1 MSERRPI
8 TGQLVEPW
16 TRSGSPAASLI
27 VAVMLLAACGQVITP
42 SPTEVP
48 PSPTPTRAVAQSSDH
63 RPPGTDEFVP
73 PLDTAVPA
81 AAATP
86 IIHVVQQGD
95 TLQAIAFD
103 YGVRV
108 DALQRANGIEN
119 PQLLQIGQQLIIPL
133 SQDEGFRAPSLLLP
147 TPTPQP
153 VQLEGAGFFRT
164 PVGSL
169 WGLGEVSNTTTVT
182 LANVQVHVMLFDVA
196 GALVAEGDTFV
207 AADLIPPGERSPFGL
222 LFTAPPDWASYQ
234 MTVLR
239 ADDAGSLANAYLP
252 LSLTD
257 LDGSPIESQFK
268 VSGSVEHVGPEQVV
282 KAVHIIVTT
291 YNAEGTVTGFR
302 EDTLHVDEGLT
313 PGAALPFTV
322 LLTTHAGSPD
332 SYSVMALAPVSGP

>member
-1 MSERRPI
+1 
-8 TGQLVEPW
+8 
-16 TRSGSPAASLI
+16 
-27 VAVMLLAACGQVITP
+27 MLLAACGQVITP

-48 PSPTPTRAVAQSSDH
+48 PSPTPTQTVAHSSAH

-86 IIHVVQQGD
+86 IVHVVQQGD

-119 PQLLQIGQQLIIPL
+119 PQLLQIGQELIIPL
-133 SQDEGFRAPSLLLP
+133 GQNEGLRAPSLLLP

-153 VQLEGAGFFRT
+153 VQVEGAGFFRT

-169 WGLGEVSNTTTVT
+169 WGLGEISNTTAVT
-182 LANVQVHVMLFDVA
+182 LTNVQVHVMLFDA
-196 GALVAEGDTFV
+196 TGAMVGEGGTFA
-207 AADLIPPGERSPFGL
+207 AADLIPPGERSPFGF

-234 MTVLR
+234 MSVVR
-239 ADDAGSLANAYLP
+239 ADDARGLANAYAP
-252 LSLTD
+252 LALSD
-257 LDGSPIESQFK
+257 LDASPLESQFE
-268 VSGSVEHVGPEQVV
+268 VSGTVTHVGAGPVV
-282 KAVHIIVTT
+282 RLVRVIVTT

-302 EDTLHVDEGLT
+302 EHTLHVDEGLT
-313 PGAALPFTV
+313 PGDTLSFTV
-322 LLTTHAGSPD
+322 RLTTHAGAPD
-332 SYSVMALAPVSGP
+332 GFSVIALAPISGP